1 MKRVLILANNCLSDT
16 NANGRTLA
24 NMLSGYPKDCLAQ
37 FSLQAENPDF
47 ECCENYFSVSDSEAL
62 RAFVKGTKVGRR
74 LKKQELR
81 GKPEAG
87 TERKRAR
94 TPLTMLLRNLVW
106 NSDRWKKGGFCAFVR
121 AFVPEV
127 ILLQAGDC
135 AFLLRLARKL
145 SKEYHIPLVIYNSE
159 GYYFKNYD
167 YFRARGPAH
176 FCYPLFRLQ
185 FCRQFRKTM
194 RAASYAVYNCDAL
207 QKAYSAA
214 FSTPSAVIYTA
225 TRLRPGKKRVE
236 NPLPRISYYGNL
248 GVGRHEALLTAA
260 RTLRE
265 LAEDCCIDVYG
276 KAPSEEIEQ
285 ALKECRQIR
294 FHGFVSYAQVQDGM
308 RESDILLHI
317 ESFDDFYRE
326 DSKYAFSTKIADSL
340 ACGSCFLLFAPQEFA
355 CAQYLRENEAAY
367 VVSDLPTLKQTLDR
381 LLHAPEAR
389 ERYIANALRLVE
401 KNHSPE
407 TNAARFARILN
418 DVKTEEKT

>member
-1 MKRVLILANNCLSDT
+1 MKRILILANNCLSDT

-24 NMLSGYPKDCLAQ
+24 NMLVGYPKECLAQ
-37 FSLQAENPDF
+37 FALQEDHPDF
-47 ECCENYFSVSDSEAL
+47 ACCENYFVVSDSEAL

-74 LKKQELR
+74 LN
-81 GKPEAG
+81 KPEQPGTPRTG
-87 TERKRAR
+87 TEQKCTR

-106 NSDRWKKGGFCAFVR
+106 NSGRWKKGGFCTFVR
-121 AFVPEV
+121 AFAPEV

-145 SKEYHIPLVIYNSE
+145 SKEYHVPLVLYNSE
-159 GYYFKNYD
+159 GYYFKDYD

-185 FCRQFRKTM
+185 LCREFRKTM
-194 RAASYAVYNCDAL
+194 RTASYAVYNCEAL
-207 QKAYSAA
+207 QKAYATA
-214 FSTPSAVIYTA
+214 FSTPSSVIYTA
-225 TRLRPGKKRVE
+225 TRLRPGETNVE
-236 NPLPRISYYGNL
+236 NPQPRISYYGNL
-248 GVGRHEALLTAA
+248 GVGRHEALLTVA

-276 KAPSEEIEQ
+276 KAPSAEIERT
-285 ALKECRQIR
+285 LKECRQIR
-294 FHGFVSYAQVQDGM
+294 FHGFVSYAQVQEGM
-308 RESDILLHI
+308 HASDILLHI
-317 ESFDDFYRE
+317 ESFDDFYRV
-326 DSKYAFSTKIADSL
+326 DSQYAFSTKIADSL
-340 ACGSCFLLFAPQEFA
+340 ACGRCFLLFAPQEFA

-381 LLHAPEAR
+381 LLHAPKTR
-389 ERYIANALRLVE
+389 ERYIAKALRLVE

-418 DVKTEEKT
+418 DVKTEEKM